1 MNVQLFLEIQRNND
15 FAGGIIEGKRE
26 GSRESRGTRKCS
38 HPERK
43 GTSLLCY
50 H

>member
-1 MNVQLFLEIQRNND
+1 MFLEIKRNND
-15 FAGGIIEGKRE
+15 IAGGIIEGKRE

-43 GTSLLCY
+43 RTSLLCC